1 MSFCHGYLNNKTW
14 IGNLDFLS
22 NCLLFSCFRL
32 LLVLVK
38 ECEIWYIFYIFHFAY
53 CRCIGKILLLKLDW
67 YNFFYDL
74 ISSWVLWICLVV
86 LRNLRHLMFLN
97 LLNRYFKVSLAFD
110 DLAKMFWPT
119 RMNFFKRKPSK
130 RKLILNPS

>member
-53 CRCIGKILLLKLDW
+53 CRCIDKILLLKLDW
-67 YNFFYDL
+67 YNFFYDF
-74 ISSWVLWICLVV
+74 SFFWVFWTCLVV
-86 LRNLRHLMFLN
+86 LKNLKHLMLLN
-97 LLNRYFKVSLAFD
+97 LLLFEEGIFILKFRWPLMIWQKCFDPLGWISSKGSLA
-110 DLAKMFWPT
+110 KG
-119 RMNFFKRKPSK
+119 N
-130 RKLILNPS
+130 